1 MTKNVLKA
9 HAAILMA
16 NLCWGINSPVT
27 KSVLMEGGISPIAL
41 SAIRIGGASLLFL
54 LLAMFLPQSVAPR
67 EKIARAD
74 MWKIVAASVLMIS
87 ANQGLYIIGIGFTNP
102 IDSAVMCSVTPL
114 LTMILAAWLLHYPVT
129 RLKLLGVV
137 MGMAGVIMLVWGNR
151 AGATAPNPVLGD
163 MLCLGAQMA
172 AALYYVLFMGLIER
186 YHPFTLMKWMF

>member
-114 LTMILAAWLLHYPVT
+114 LTMILAAWLIPL
-129 RLKLLGVV
+129 RG
-137 MGMAGVIMLVWGNR
+137 
-151 AGATAPNPVLGD
+151 
-163 MLCLGAQMA
+163 
-172 AALYYVLFMGLIER
+172 
-186 YHPFTLMKWMF
+186 